1 MKLPAAPQP
10 PPEDPLDAMAMAMA
24 SVIRHHFTVLL
35 DERQGHLGKDDHIR
49 AVLRRLACGEPG
61 AVMMDGHYL
70 LTLEAHHEECA
81 LKQRRS
87 KAPPSAPPAGGAH
100 A

>member
-1 MKLPAAPQP
+1 MSPPAHQAG
-10 PPEDPLDAMAMAMA
+10 PEDPLDAMAMAMS
-24 SVIRHHFTVLL
+24 SVVRSHFTVLL

-49 AVLRRLACGEPG
+49 AVLRRVACGEPG

-81 LKQRRS
+81 LKARRS

>member
-1 MKLPAAPQP
+1 MKPPATPA
-10 PPEDPLDAMAMAMA
+10 DPLEALSMAMA
-24 SVIRHHFTVLL
+24 SVVRGHFTIML
-35 DERQGHLGKDDHIR
+35 DERQGHLGSDDHIR
-49 AVLRRLACGEPG
+49 AVLRRVACGEPG
-61 AVMMDGHYL
+61 AVMMDGRYL

-81 LKQRRS
+81 LKERRS